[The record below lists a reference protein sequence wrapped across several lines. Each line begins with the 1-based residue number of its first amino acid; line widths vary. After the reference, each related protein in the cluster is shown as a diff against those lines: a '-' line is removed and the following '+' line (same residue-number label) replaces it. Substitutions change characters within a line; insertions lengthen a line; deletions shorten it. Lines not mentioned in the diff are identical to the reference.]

1 MKQLIPLLH
10 STALALVIG
19 LTCTNAYAVSPRAFV
34 ENASEKGMAEIE
46 NGRLAVQKSQSAD
59 VKKFAQMMID
69 DHQATND
76 ELLQLASQLKLPP
89 SDEAAMMDRVK
100 KMILEYRESSFDKA
114 YANNQVSAHEETVKL
129 FREQAEDADVPPLQD
144 FAKKHLPRLEAHL
157 EEAKKLQAAHP

>member
-1 MKQLIPLLH
+1 MKQLTPLLH

-19 LTCTNAYAVSPRAFV
+19 MACGNAYAVSPRAFV
-34 ENASEKGMAEIE
+34 ETASEKGMAEIE

-59 VKKFAQMMID
+59 VRKFAQMMID

-76 ELLQLASQLKLPP
+76 ELTALATQLKLPR
-89 SDEAAMMDRVK
+89 SDATAMMDRVK
-100 KMILEYRESSFDKA
+100 KMILEYRDGSFDKA
-114 YANNQVSAHEETVKL
+114 YANNQVSAHEQTVEL
-129 FREQAEDADVPPLQD
+129 FQEQAEDADVPPLQE